1 MSWGVGS
8 RAGWACRQHYR
19 APMSSRFTYSRW
31 DGTQR
36 GFEVDADSLLD
47 EMTDDLLYHGDVNSA
62 LRKMMQDGLRDAN
75 GERIAGM
82 RELMQKLRE
91 QRQEIQERGDLGGVY
106 SEIADA
112 LNDIVD
118 EERHA
123 IQNYT
128 EQAANSGDERR
139 AETAKQSAMDRNFRL
154 DMLPDD
160 LAGKVSELQHYDFQS
175 KDAQQRFEQLMEK
188 LREQL
193 MQQHLDQVSSAMQNM
208 SAEDMARM
216 KDMMAALNE
225 MLERRKNGEDPQFEE
240 FMKKFGD
247 FFPENPQSLDELLEA
262 MAQRM
267 AQAQAMLNSMT
278 PEQRAQLQ
286 QLSEQLLEDM
296 DLRWQMD
303 QLSQN
308 LQSMF
313 PQAGWQKSYDFSGQE
328 PMGFQQAMQS
338 MQDLA
343 DLDQLEN
350 LMKNASNPAVLAE
363 ADMDRVRDLL
373 GDDAAKSLEKLSQ
386 LSKMMQDAGLIDQK
400 EGRLQLTPRAIRKLG
415 ANALSDLFGKLNKDM
430 LGQHKLDA
438 TGVGHERANDTK
450 PYEFGDPFRLD
461 LHGTLRNA
469 LRRGGPGLP
478 VKLLPDD
485 FEIERTEH
493 STKSSTVLMLDL
505 SMSMPMRDNF
515 LPAKKVAMALHHL
528 ISSQFPRDY
537 LGVVGFGETA
547 RELAPEQ
554 LPEVSWDFA
563 YGTNMHH
570 AFTLARRMLGRQT
583 GTKQIIM
590 ITDGEPTAHVLP
602 SGEVF
607 FNYPPIRETVEATL
621 REVVRCTK
629 DEIRINTFMLDAD
642 NGLRRFV
649 EQLTKVNKGRAF
661 FTSPDTLGD
670 YVLVDFLEHKREMSR
685 GRRRAS

>member
-1 MSWGVGS
+1 
-8 RAGWACRQHYR
+8 
-19 APMSSRFTYSRW
+19 MSSRFTYSRW

-123 IQNYT
+123 IENYT

-602 SGEVF
+602 SGEVL

>member
-1 MSWGVGS
+1 
-8 RAGWACRQHYR
+8 
-19 APMSSRFTYSRW
+19 MSSRFTYSRW

-47 EMTDDLLYHGDVNSA
+47 EMTDELLYHGDVNSA

-240 FMKKFGD
+240 FMKQFGD

-621 REVVRCTK
+621 REVVRCTN

-670 YVLVDFLEHKREMSR
+670 YVLVDFLEHKRDMSR

>member
-1 MSWGVGS
+1 MT
-8 RAGWACRQHYR
+8 
-19 APMSSRFTYSRW
+19 SRFTYSRW

-36 GFEVDADSLLD
+36 GFDVDVDALLD
-47 EMTDDLLYHGDVNSA
+47 ELTDDLLYHGDVNSA
-62 LRKMMQDGLRDAN
+62 LRKLMQEGLRDAN

-82 RELMQKLRE
+82 REIMEKLRE

-123 IQNYT
+123 IENYT
-128 EQAANSGDERR
+128 EQASNSGDERR
-139 AETAKQSAMDRNFRL
+139 AETAKQAAMDRNFRL

-208 SAEDMARM
+208 SPEDMARM
-216 KDMMAALNE
+216 KDMMAALND
-225 MLERRKNGEDPQFEE
+225 MVERRKNGEDPKFEE
-240 FMKKFGD
+240 FMQQFGD
-247 FFPENPQSLDELLEA
+247 FFPENPQTLDELLEA
-262 MAQRM
+262 MAERM

-286 QLSEQLLEDM
+286 QLSEQLMEDM

-328 PMGFQQAMQS
+328 PIGFQQAMQS
-338 MQDLA
+338 MQELA

-350 LMKNASNPAVLAE
+350 LMKNASNPAALAE
-363 ADMDRVRDLL
+363 ADMDKVRDLL

-386 LSKMMQDAGLIDQK
+386 LSKMMRDAGLIDQR

-430 LGQHKLDA
+430 LGQHKVDA
-438 TGVGHERANDTK
+438 IGVGHERANDTK
-450 PYEFGDPFRLD
+450 QYEFGDPFRLD

-478 VKLLPDD
+478 VKLSPED

-570 AFTLARRMLGRQT
+570 AFTLARGMLGRQT

-602 SGEVF
+602 TGEVF
-607 FNYPPIRETVEATL
+607 FNYPPVRETVEATL
-621 REVVRCTK
+621 REVMRCTK

-642 NGLRRFV
+642 NGLRRFI
-649 EQLTKVNKGRAF
+649 EQLTKLNKGRAF

-670 YVLVDFLEHKREMSR
+670 YVLVDFLEHKRAMSR
-685 GRRRAS
+685 GSKRAS

>member
-1 MSWGVGS
+1 
-8 RAGWACRQHYR
+8 
-19 APMSSRFTYSRW
+19 MSSRFTYSRW

-82 RELMQKLRE
+82 RELMQKLRK

-602 SGEVF
+602 SGEVL

>member
-1 MSWGVGS
+1 MGEVRRFG
-8 RAGWACRQHYR
+8 QHYG

-47 EMTDDLLYHGDVNSA
+47 ELTDELLYHGDVNSA
-62 LRKMMQDGLRDAN
+62 LRKLMQEGLRDAN

-123 IQNYT
+123 IENYT

-139 AETAKQSAMDRNFRL
+139 AETAKQAAMDRNFRL

-160 LAGKVSELQHYDFQS
+160 LAGKVAELQHYDFQS

-240 FMKKFGD
+240 FMKQYGD

-313 PQAGWQKSYDFSGQE
+313 PQAGWQKSYDFSGEE

-338 MQDLA
+338 MQDLG

-350 LMKNASNPAVLAE
+350 LMKNASNPAALAE
-363 ADMDRVRDLL
+363 ADMDKVRDLL

-386 LSKMMQDAGLIDQK
+386 LSKMMQDAGLIDQR

-469 LRRGGPGLP
+469 LRRGGSGLP
-478 VKLLPDD
+478 IKLSPDD

-670 YVLVDFLEHKREMSR
+670 YVLVDFLEHKRAMSR
-685 GRRRAS
+685 GTRRAS

>member
-1 MSWGVGS
+1 MSWGSGS

-82 RELMQKLRE
+82 RELMQKLRK

-602 SGEVF
+602 SGEVL

>member
-1 MSWGVGS
+1 
-8 RAGWACRQHYR
+8 
-19 APMSSRFTYSRW
+19 MSSRFTYSRW

-621 REVVRCTK
+621 REVMRCTK